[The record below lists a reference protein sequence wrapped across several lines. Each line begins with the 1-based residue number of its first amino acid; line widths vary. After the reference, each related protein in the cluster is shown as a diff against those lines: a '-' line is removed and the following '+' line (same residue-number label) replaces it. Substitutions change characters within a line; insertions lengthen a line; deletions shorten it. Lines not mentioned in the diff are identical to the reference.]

1 MQTFTFWILKLF
13 RASSF
18 EFRLKSYSICMK
30 LLFAAAG
37 SIGHIA
43 PCIAVWRAVQRLE
56 SGATA
61 HFVCS
66 TRPEDQS
73 FLRKEDVPFAT
84 LSVRRVSLL
93 SLPVMVARAW
103 MLLRRERPAAIFTKG
118 GSVTIPIALAG
129 WLRGIPIVV
138 HESDAVPGRATRF
151 ITRFATITIDGFAMG
166 NPLRPGIADG
176 SRERGLA
183 ITGLSGTRPVLFVTG
198 GSQGAQ
204 ALNEVVVRHIDDLL
218 RVVDIIH
225 ITGEGKRGIEGTRP
239 GYWKSAFVHGD
250 LAHLYAAADLALSRA
265 GSGAIGELAANGI
278 PTILTPLEGLAQDH
292 QVKNAEAATAAG
304 GCILLPQAF
313 LAHDLVATVRDLAVH
328 PEKRAAMKQKILTLH
343 KPQADVA
350 VAKIL
355 LAVAR
360 ERGVVP

>member
-1 MQTFTFWILKLF
+1 MGMTRI
-13 RASSF
+13 
-18 EFRLKSYSICMK
+18 
-30 LLFAAAG
+30 LFAAAG

-43 PCIAVWRAVQRLE
+43 PCVAAARAVQRLE
-56 SGATA
+56 PGATA

-66 TRPEDQS
+66 TRPDDQN
-73 FLRKEDVPFAT
+73 FLHEEGVPFTA
-84 LSVRRVSLL
+84 LSGRRVSLL
-93 SLPVMVARAW
+93 SLPMMVIRAW

-118 GSVTIPIALAG
+118 GSVTIPVALAG

-138 HESDAVPGRATRF
+138 HESDAVPGRATTF
-151 ITRFATITIDGFAMG
+151 IARFASGVINGFATG
-166 NPLRPGIADG
+166 NPLRPGIVDG

-183 ITGLSGTRPVLFVTG
+183 ITGLSGLRPILLVTG

-204 ALNEVVVRHIDDLL
+204 ALNDTVVAHIDELL
-218 RVVDIIH
+218 RFVEIIH
-225 ITGEGKRGIEGTRP
+225 ITGEGKRGVEKVVP

-250 LAHLYAAADLALSRA
+250 LAHLYAVADLALSRA

-278 PTILTPLEGLAQDH
+278 PAILVPLEGLAQNH
-292 QVKNAEAATAAG
+292 QVENARTAAASG
-304 GCILLPQAF
+304 GCILLPQGS
-313 LAHDLVATVRDLAVH
+313 LERDLVATVQDLATH
-328 PEKRAAMKQKILTLH
+328 PEKRTAMKQKILTLH